1 MIRNN
6 ISIIVLCILSS
17 VIVSCS
23 NNDTKKSEVVKEKES
38 ILVPEFNADSA
49 YSYIENQVKFGPR
62 IPNSQSHEECKA
74 YLSSTLQQYAD
85 TVFEQK
91 FNQNVYGKDLLFTNI
106 IASFNSSKKER
117 ILLCAH
123 WDSRPYADEEK
134 DISLAV
140 LPILG
145 ANDGASGVGI
155 LIELARQISIKNPDL
170 GIDFI
175 LFDGEDYGKSHD
187 LDHYFIGSRFIAE
200 HYPIQKPKY
209 AILLDLV
216 GDKDAK
222 FSFDPLSLSSHEPL
236 LRSIWGIAK
245 DLGFSSQF
253 NTETGNGVADDHEM
267 LINSGIKS
275 INIIDVQLVGNIDMN
290 PRRKYWHTS
299 KDNMDN
305 IGKETLY
312 AVGQTLLT
320 FIYTKSMYIY

>member
-1 MIRNN
+1 
-6 ISIIVLCILSS
+6 V
-17 VIVSCS
+17 
-23 NNDTKKSEVVKEKES
+23 
-38 ILVPEFNADSA
+38 
-49 YSYIENQVKFGPR
+49 QFGPR
-62 IPNSQSHEECKA
+62 NPNSQSHENCKA
-74 YLSSTLQQYAD
+74 YLSNTLKQFAD
-85 TVFEQK
+85 TVYDQQ

-106 IASFNSSKKER
+106 IASFNTTKKER
-117 ILLCAH
+117 IVLCAH
-123 WDSRPYADEEK
+123 WDSRPYADEEQ

-155 LIELARQISIKNPDL
+155 LIELARQISINNPDI

-187 LDHYFIGSRFIAE
+187 LNHYFIGSRFIAE
-200 HYPIQKPKY
+200 HYPLQKPKY

-216 GDKDAK
+216 GDKDAQ
-222 FSFDPLSLSSHEPL
+222 FRFDPLSLSSHEPL
-236 LRSIWGIAK
+236 LRSIWDIAK
-245 DLGFSSQF
+245 ELGFSQF
-253 NTETGNGVADDHEM
+253 KTETGNGVADDHEM
-267 LINSGIKS
+267 LINAGIKS

-290 PRRKYWHTS
+290 PRRKYWHTT

>member
-1 MIRNN
+1 MIRIN
-6 ISIIVLCILSS
+6 ITCIVLPILSS
-17 VIVSCS
+17 MIFSCTNYS
-23 NNDTKKSEVVKEKES
+23 EKKTEDNNDKES

-49 YSYIENQVKFGPR
+49 YSYIANQVHFGPR
-62 IPNSQSHEECKA
+62 IPNSQSHKNCKA
-74 YLSSTLQQYAD
+74 YLSNTLKQFAD
-85 TVFEQK
+85 TVYDQQ

-106 IASFNSSKKER
+106 IASFNVTKKER
-117 ILLCAH
+117 IVLCAH
-123 WDSRPYADEEK
+123 WDSRPYADEEQ

-155 LIELARQISIKNPDL
+155 LTELARQISKNNPDI

-187 LDHYFIGSRFIAE
+187 LNHYFIGSRFIAE
-200 HYPIQKPKY
+200 HYPLQKPKY

-216 GDKDAK
+216 GDKDAQ
-222 FSFDPLSLSSHEPL
+222 FRFDPLSLSSHEPL
-236 LRSIWGIAK
+236 LRSIWDIAK
-245 DLGFSSQF
+245 ELGFSQF
-253 NTETGNGVADDHEM
+253 KTETGNGVADDHEM
-267 LINSGIKS
+267 LINAGIKS

-290 PRRKYWHTS
+290 PRRKYWHTT

>member
-1 MIRNN
+1 MIF
-6 ISIIVLCILSS
+6 
-17 VIVSCS
+17 SCTNYS
-23 NNDTKKSEVVKEKES
+23 EKKTEVNNDKES
-38 ILVPEFNADSA
+38 ILVPEFNADTA
-49 YSYIENQVKFGPR
+49 YSYIANQVQFGPR
-62 IPNSQSHEECKA
+62 IPNSQSHKNCKA
-74 YLSSTLQQYAD
+74 YLSKTLKQFAD
-85 TVFEQK
+85 TVYDQQ

-106 IASFNSSKKER
+106 IASFNSTKKER
-117 ILLCAH
+117 IVLCAH
-123 WDSRPYADEEK
+123 WDSRPYADEDK

-145 ANDGASGVGI
+145 ANDGASGVSI
-155 LIELARQISIKNPDL
+155 LIELARQISLNNPDV

-187 LDHYFIGSRFIAE
+187 RYNYFIGSRFIAE
-200 HYPIQKPKY
+200 HYPLQKPKY

-216 GDKDAK
+216 GDKDAQ
-222 FSFDPLSLSSHEPL
+222 FRFDPLSLSSHEPL
-236 LRSIWGIAK
+236 LRSIWDIAK
-245 DLGFSSQF
+245 ELGFSQF
-253 NTETGNGVADDHEM
+253 KSETGNGVADDHEM
-267 LINSGIKS
+267 LINAGIKS
-275 INIIDVQLVGNIDMN
+275 INIIDVQLVGNIDEN